1 MLDVGID
8 KVCSSQ
14 DLDLLGPCTEDP
26 DESHDERS
34 CELEEHHTS
43 DEDAV
48 LNPPIY
54 DDVYVDP
61 DDIVVGSDGEI
72 TVVPNNK
79 APSSSDDEDDL
90 HYIDMGD
97 ELRASLAGAGDDC
110 SPGPLEGRVVIGAET
125 TDEQRMSECLYGELW
140 VMNSGETKPSND
152 TSLTQTSTRQSVM
165 SFCAPPPSYAPPPLP
180 EGVVLPPDLS
190 LSDPAPPCVP
200 PRPIGYKPWSMVETR
215 PESIDF
221 SNFISER
228 FESDKLAE
236 LFDASCCQRSDT
248 DSPIPDPT
256 ETALPSYGESSMWED
271 VKRKVDSRPNPPP
284 RVPNP
289 FQSMY
294 DPISRT
300 YSFDNDLAT
309 SMFSSLNESHSAL

>member
-1 MLDVGID
+1 MLGVVTDNVCASGDV
-8 KVCSSQ
+8 
-14 DLDLLGPCTEDP
+14 DLLGPCTDDP
-26 DESHDERS
+26 DESRDGRS
-34 CELEEHHTS
+34 HEEHHTN

-48 LNPPIY
+48 LDPAVY

-61 DDIVVGSDGEI
+61 DDITVHSDRKI
-72 TVVPNNK
+72 TVTPNDK
-79 APSSSDDEDDL
+79 DVSSSEDDDDL
-90 HYIDMGD
+90 NYVDMGD
-97 ELRASLAGAGDDC
+97 ELRASLAGGDDC
-110 SPGPLEGRVVIGAET
+110 FPGPLEGRVVIGAET
-125 TDEQRMSECLYGELW
+125 TDERKSECLYGELW
-140 VMNSGETKPSND
+140 AMNSGGTKPVVDPSF
-152 TSLTQTSTRQSVM
+152 TTEPSTRQYVM

-180 EGVVLPPDLS
+180 EGMMAPFD

-200 PRPIGYKPWSMVETR
+200 PRPIGYKPWDVVESEIR
-215 PESIDF
+215 PESFDF

-228 FESDKLAE
+228 FESDKDKLAE

-256 ETALPSYGESSMWED
+256 ETVLPSYGESSMWDD

-300 YSFDNDLAT
+300 YSFNNDLAT
-309 SMFSSLNESHSAL
+309 SRSY